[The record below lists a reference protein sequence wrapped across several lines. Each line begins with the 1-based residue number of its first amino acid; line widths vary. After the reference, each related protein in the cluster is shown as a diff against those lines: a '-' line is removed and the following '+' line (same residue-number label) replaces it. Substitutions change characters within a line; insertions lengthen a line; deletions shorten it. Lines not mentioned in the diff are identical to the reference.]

1 MTTTGS
7 TSPPSRVEQAADAT
21 REQASQVAGTAKEQV
36 SDVMQQA
43 REQAQSTAHRVQDD
57 VRTRANEEAT
67 KFAETL
73 RQASQQ
79 MNAMADAGAS
89 TESGQPALAS
99 SLVREGAQATQRL
112 AERLDQG
119 GVDAVLADV
128 RTWARRNPG
137 GFLLGAAVAGFVVG
151 RAARNLTGDGNGQ
164 RANSNGMIASYT
176 HQETALMSPE
186 AYPQTDI
193 IATGYGA
200 PE

>member
-1 MTTTGS
+1 M
-7 TSPPSRVEQAADAT
+7 
-21 REQASQVAGTAKEQV
+21 
-36 SDVMQQA
+36 
-43 REQAQSTAHRVQDD
+43 QDD
-57 VRTRANEEAT
+57 VRTRANEEAS
-67 KFAETL
+67 KFAQTL

-79 MNAMADAGAS
+79 MDTMAEAGITAD
-89 TESGQPALAS
+89 SGQPAFAA

-112 AERLDQG
+112 AERLDEG

-151 RAARNLTGDGNGQ
+151 RAARNLSGNGRDQ
-164 RANSNGMIASYT
+164 DANGNGAVTAYA
-176 HQETALMSPE
+176 QEETALMSPE
-186 AYPQTDI
+186 SYPQTDV